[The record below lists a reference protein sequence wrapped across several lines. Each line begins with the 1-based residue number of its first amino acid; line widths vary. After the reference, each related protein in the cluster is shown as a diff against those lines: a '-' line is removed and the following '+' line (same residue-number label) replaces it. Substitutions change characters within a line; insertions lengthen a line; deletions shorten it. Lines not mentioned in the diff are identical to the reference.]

1 MDDKQYF
8 LEALKRL
15 GVICLL
21 LKDKFGAGLLTGSLF
36 MDSRISLISKLLSM
50 VSTNW
55 EELNLDRFLVE
66 FLGQQSDTYICSRW
80 NKVN

>member
-36 MDSRISLISKLLSM
+36 MDSRII
-50 VSTNW
+50 
-55 EELNLDRFLVE
+55 
-66 FLGQQSDTYICSRW
+66 
-80 NKVN
+80 